1 MSDIYVKTNDESAL
15 ELFNKRLI
23 YEHDTEVMSPDNV
36 INMNLNE
43 KILYGRINKV
53 FIPITVVKAN
63 LKEVSSKAESNS
75 QLKAIDV
82 VADLFEEMSL
92 QFRKAMLLGKIN
104 TNDPY
109 LSELKAYK
117 AFSDPLVEF
126 RNYEELY
133 YNSIAGLMKTRG
145 DNIHNFNDMMLSLL
159 RIMRNVAQSQPIT
172 FTGFVK
178 SRFCS
183 VMSTGLAI
191 EIADADYIDDANKIE
206 NFYGSGNWNYFLQAC
221 NSYGFIVDSNV
232 PWRIILDIGSDEVI
246 QTINDKYRDVKNVET
261 VLNSYFQNAS
271 ELNYSFFKQ
280 SMLDLYNTVA
290 TPFSTVRTCADGSIV
305 RDTFTPESITL
316 EQLVEKYSEEY
327 FIESYIKLRVYEE
340 APSTSPELCDRIV
353 HKQINMF
360 RNTGNLRYLYD
371 FFESELN
378 KTFDKHNSFSYA
390 VQADAQ
396 RDSEMSTSED
406 SRINTPTESLNDFS
420 SY

>member
-145 DNIHNFNDMMLSLL
+145 DNIHNFDDMMLSLL

-271 ELNYSFFKQ
+271 
-280 SMLDLYNTVA
+280 
-290 TPFSTVRTCADGSIV
+290 
-305 RDTFTPESITL
+305 
-316 EQLVEKYSEEY
+316 
-327 FIESYIKLRVYEE
+327 
-340 APSTSPELCDRIV
+340 
-353 HKQINMF
+353 
-360 RNTGNLRYLYD
+360 
-371 FFESELN
+371 
-378 KTFDKHNSFSYA
+378 
-390 VQADAQ
+390 
-396 RDSEMSTSED
+396 
-406 SRINTPTESLNDFS
+406 
-420 SY
+420 